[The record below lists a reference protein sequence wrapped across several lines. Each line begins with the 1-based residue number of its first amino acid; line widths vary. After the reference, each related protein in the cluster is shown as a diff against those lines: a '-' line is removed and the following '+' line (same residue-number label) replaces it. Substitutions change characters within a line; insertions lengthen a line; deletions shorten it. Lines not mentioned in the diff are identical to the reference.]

1 MKRIPGALLVL
12 AIATVV
18 SVLTPAVLAQEEHGE
33 FGVFADMT
41 RLRHLNN
48 TNFWGVG
55 GRLGFNLNHWAQLEG
70 DMAWDFEQQFNCS
83 NCTFGANAGTNTFGN
98 LRLLHGLFGPKFQTG
113 IGPVRVF
120 GVLKGGFLDFWVSR
134 VSTLGTASNQ
144 VGNVP

>member
-55 GRLGFNLNHWAQLEG
+55 GRLV
-70 DMAWDFEQQFNCS
+70 S
-83 NCTFGANAGTNTFGN
+83 IST
-98 LRLLHGLFGPKFQTG
+98 
-113 IGPVRVF
+113 IGPSS
-120 GVLKGGFLDFWVSR
+120 KATWP
-134 VSTLGTASNQ
+134 GTSNSSLTARTARSVQ
-144 VGNVP
+144 TQARTPSAT